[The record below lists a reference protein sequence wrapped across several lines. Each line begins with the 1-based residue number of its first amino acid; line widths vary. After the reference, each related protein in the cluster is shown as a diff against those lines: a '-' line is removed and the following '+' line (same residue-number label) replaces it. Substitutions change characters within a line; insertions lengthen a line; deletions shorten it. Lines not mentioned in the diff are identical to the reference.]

1 MMKKTWLGIVTGAA
15 LLAAGAQAAAA
26 SQFDLDYPDWPPIG
40 PTQPMPP
47 QPIVIANGG
56 SCSVTVTCGGGSG
69 GGQCSVT
76 ISCELSSKARETEV
90 MSA

>member
-1 MMKKTWLGIVTGAA
+1 MMKKALLGLVAGAA
-15 LLAAGAQAAAA
+15 LLAAGAQAATA
-26 SQFDLDYPDWPPIG
+26 SQFDPDYPDWPPIG

-47 QPIVIANGG
+47 QPIVIADGG
-56 SCSVTVTCGGGSG
+56 SCSVTITCG

-76 ISCELSSKARETEV
+76 ITCQLSSKAREVEI